1 MDIMKILHTS
11 DWHLGSTLCGKK
23 RYDEF
28 DRFFDWMIDC
38 ITAEQIDV
46 ILISGDIFDTSN
58 PSSKAIE
65 YYFNFLGRVAKTHC
79 QYVVVTAGNH
89 DSPSFLDAPR
99 ELLKFLNI
107 FSIGEVSDRYD
118 DEVIV
123 LKDQQKNPF
132 LIVGAVP
139 FLRDKDVRSAT
150 AGESSDE
157 KSRNLLNGIQEH
169 YRSVYAIAERRRAE
183 TGKEI
188 PVVVMG
194 HLFAAG
200 GHSAEGDGVRELYIG
215 NLARVNT
222 GIFPSGID
230 YLALGHLHTPQKIN
244 NCETIRYSGAP
255 LPMGFAEAQSQKS
268 IVLVEFGPEGRI
280 LTREISIPQ
289 FRNLVSIRGNHE
301 TITSEL
307 RDLKRKGIPAWVEI
321 ILDDDR
327 IIPEIQEMTNS
338 IVRGSDIEVL
348 KITNL
353 RVTSQILSQM
363 RIDESLDDLDETE
376 VFIRCLD
383 AHNVP
388 QEQRPEFME
397 LFDEILL
404 GIRQKDQMGEEN
416 IS

>member
-1 MDIMKILHTS
+1 MKILHTS

-28 DRFFDWMIDC
+28 DRFFDWIIDC
-38 ITAEQIDV
+38 ITVEKIDV

-99 ELLKFLNI
+99 ELLKYLNI

-123 LKDQQKNPF
+123 LKDQKKNPF

-139 FLRDKDVRSAT
+139 FLRDRDVRSA
-150 AGESSDE
+150 APGESSEE
-157 KSRNLLNGIQEH
+157 KSRNLMNGIQEH
-169 YRSVYAIAERRRAE
+169 YRNVCAIAERKRAE
-183 TGKEI
+183 AGKEI
-188 PVVVMG
+188 PVVIMG

-200 GHSAEGDGVRELYIG
+200 GRSAEGDGVRELYIG

-230 YLALGHLHTPQKIN
+230 YLALGHLHTPQIIN
-244 NCETIRYSGAP
+244 KCETIRYSGSP
-255 LPMGFAEAQSQKS
+255 LPMGFAEAHKQKS
-268 IVLVEFGPEGRI
+268 IVLIEFGPEGQI
-280 LTREISIPQ
+280 LTREISIPRFQ
-289 FRNLVSIRGNHE
+289 NLVSIKGNFE
-301 TITSEL
+301 TVVSDL
-307 RDLKRKGIPAWVEI
+307 RDLKKKGISAWVEI
-321 ILDDDR
+321 VLEDGGN
-327 IIPEIQEMTNS
+327 IPDIQETTNS
-338 IVRGSDIEVL
+338 IVMGSGIEIL

-353 RVTSQILSQM
+353 RVTSQILSQI
-363 RIDESLDDLDETE
+363 RVDESLDDLDEKE
-376 VFIRCLD
+376 VFTRRLEARNIPKD
-383 AHNVP
+383 
-388 QEQRPEFME
+388 QRPELLE

-404 GIRQKDQMGEEN
+404 EIHQEDKMTEEN
-416 IS
+416 PS

>member
-1 MDIMKILHTS
+1 MKILHTS

-23 RYDEF
+23 RYNEF
-28 DRFFDWMIDC
+28 DHFFDWMIDC
-38 ITAEQIDV
+38 ITKERIDV

-65 YYFNFLGRVAKTHC
+65 YYFNFLSRVAKTRC

-132 LIVGAVP
+132 LIIGAVP
-139 FLRDKDVRSAT
+139 FLRDKDVRSAE

-157 KSRNLLNGIQEH
+157 KSRNLMNGIQEH
-169 YRSVYAIAERRRAE
+169 YRDVCAIAERRRAE
-183 TGKEI
+183 AGKNI
-188 PVVVMG
+188 PLIVMG

-200 GHSAEGDGVRELYIG
+200 GRSAEGDGVRELYIG

-230 YLALGHLHTPQKIN
+230 YLALGHLHTPQIIN
-244 NCETIRYSGAP
+244 NCETIRYCGAP
-255 LPMGFAEAQSQKS
+255 LPMGFPEVQKQKS
-268 IVLVEFGPEGRI
+268 IVLVEFVPEGRI
-280 LTREISIPQ
+280 LTREIPIPRFQNLISIK
-289 FRNLVSIRGNHE
+289 GNFE
-301 TITSEL
+301 TVTSEL
-307 RDLKRKGIPAWVEI
+307 RELKKKGIPTWVEI

-327 IIPEIQEMTNS
+327 IIPEIQETALS

-353 RVTSQILSQM
+353 RVTGQILSQM
-363 RIDESLDDLDETE
+363 RMDESLDDLDETE

-383 AHNVP
+383 AHNVS

-397 LFDEILL
+397 LFDEILH
-404 GIRQKDQMGEEN
+404 GIRQKDQMREEN
-416 IS
+416 TS